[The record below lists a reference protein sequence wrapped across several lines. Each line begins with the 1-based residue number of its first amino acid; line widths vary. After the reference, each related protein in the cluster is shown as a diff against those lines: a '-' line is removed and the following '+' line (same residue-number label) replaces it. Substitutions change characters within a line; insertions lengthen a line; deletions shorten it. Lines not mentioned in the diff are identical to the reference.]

1 MAFITEASRETKV
14 TAKVTTL
21 VAGGGIAGIS
31 AALAAA
37 RQGAKVLLVESQYIL
52 GGLATAGLITIYLPL
67 CDGKGK
73 QVSFGIAEELLRLS
87 VKDGY
92 EDNYCPAWLYG
103 GSVEEKLKYRFKIQ
117 YNPYVFAI
125 RAEQLLLDNGV
136 EILYGSSITDVKLED
151 GKITHVILETPS
163 GREAIGVKN
172 VVDATGDADVC
183 RLSGENTETFKQG
196 NIPASWYYSTV
207 NGENKLTALG
217 FSDIPDS
224 QKTKEQLKAAKKS
237 LRFEG
242 LDARE
247 LSKLTVYS
255 HATLLDDFLK
265 KGGDSKTHSLST
277 IAAIPQVRMTRRL
290 DGVYTQDDNEAHKEY
305 ADSVGLFSDWR
316 KAGPVYELPF
326 STLYGKNVKNLITAG
341 RCISVTDAMWDI
353 TRVIPVCAVSG
364 EAAGTACAICDDFS
378 KISIDKLQNIL
389 KANKV
394 VLHEKDL

>member
-1 MAFITEASRETKV
+1 M
-14 TAKVTTL
+14 
-21 VAGGGIAGIS
+21 
-31 AALAAA
+31 
-37 RQGAKVLLVESQYIL
+37 
-52 GGLATAGLITIYLPL
+52 
-67 CDGKGK
+67 
-73 QVSFGIAEELLRLS
+73 
-87 VKDGY
+87 
-92 EDNYCPAWLYG
+92 
-103 GSVEEKLKYRFKIQ
+103 
-117 YNPYVFAI
+117 
-125 RAEQLLLDNGV
+125 
-136 EILYGSSITDVKLED
+136 
-151 GKITHVILETPS
+151 ETPS

-183 RLSGENTETFKQG
+183 RLSGENTKTFKQG